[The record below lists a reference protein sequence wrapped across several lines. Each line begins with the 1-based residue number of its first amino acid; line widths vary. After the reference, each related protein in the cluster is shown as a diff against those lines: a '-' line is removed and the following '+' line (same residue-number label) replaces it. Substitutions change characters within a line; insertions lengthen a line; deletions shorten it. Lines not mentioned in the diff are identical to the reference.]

1 MNKTNG
7 PIRVVTDILD
17 SQTGEILTSSNI
29 LNKDKNFTKV
39 WVSNYIDV
47 VKEDS
52 LKKDLIPFQL
62 IDIMDKHNKLK
73 FTLVDMS
80 KKLNYPKSKLSVL
93 LKELRGKDFLRRIR
107 NGLYMINPNIAYK
120 STSENRTIALKEYY
134 GLSESKELIAQKERQ
149 KKIKNTKSK
158 LKKLTSE
165 ELLKIA
171 TSQNLDDTIFTEL
184 AERLVDGG
192 EEIK

>member
-134 GLSESKELIAQKERQ
+134 GLY
-149 KKIKNTKSK
+149 
-158 LKKLTSE
+158 
-165 ELLKIA
+165 
-171 TSQNLDDTIFTEL
+171 
-184 AERLVDGG
+184 
-192 EEIK
+192 